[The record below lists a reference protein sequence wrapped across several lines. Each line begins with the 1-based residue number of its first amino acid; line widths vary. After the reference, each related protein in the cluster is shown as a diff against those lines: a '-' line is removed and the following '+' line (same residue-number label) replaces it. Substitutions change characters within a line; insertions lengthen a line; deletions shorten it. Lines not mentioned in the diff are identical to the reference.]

1 MTLYVV
7 YVPDTG
13 HVVGAVNAVGVT
25 LPDDAEAESLTGRE
39 LPLRVNLGAGEI
51 ATLPLAAGKL
61 AVHAPDDQP
70 GVFADPLAFGVEQ
83 VRDAKPKPALRELPS
98 WENPDLAFTT
108 DSLVV
113 TLPFEVTVQT
123 PVLAL
128 VAVGQSVRVLPGSIQ
143 AGGESIQLGVT
154 VTAGFYGV
162 LVLVAGLA
170 GVLTKVEKKA

>member
-25 LPDDAEAESLTGRE
+25 LPGDAGAQSLTGRE
-39 LPLRVNLGAGEI
+39 LRLRINIGAGEI
-51 ATLPLAAGKL
+51 ATLPLAAGDL

-70 GVFADPLAFGVEQ
+70 SVFADPLAFGVEQ
-83 VRDAKPKPALRELPS
+83 VPGAKPKPALRELPS
-98 WENPDLAFTT
+98 WKDPDLVFST

-128 VAVGQSVRVLPGSIQ
+128 VAVDQSVRVLPGSIQ

>member
-7 YVPDTG
+7 YAPATG

-25 LPDDAEAESLTGRE
+25 LPDDAGVGSLVGRE
-39 LPLRVNLGAGEI
+39 LPLRVNTGAGEV
-51 ATLPLAAGKL
+51 AVLPLAAGDL

-83 VRDAKPKPALRELPS
+83 VPGAKPRPALRELPS
-98 WENPDLAFTT
+98 WENPDLVFST

-128 VAVGQSVRVLPGSIQ
+128 VAVGESVRVLPGSIQ
-143 AGGESIQLGVT
+143 PGGESIQLGVT
-154 VTAGFYGV
+154 VSAGSYGV

-170 GVLTKVEKKA
+170 GVLTRVEKKA